1 MERIHR
7 YKNVSVI
14 ETHDELSGVRVYKQ
28 FNDNE
33 LIIYRTCE
41 YNQDGS
47 NRLYNDITTGYWS
60 KTNIKKFIKEGY
72 EICITHIYD
81 SDGRSK
87 FYRDKINIKHD
98 ENTNINIINTNTA

>member
-7 YKNVSVI
+7 YKNAVVV
-14 ETHDELSGVRVYKQ
+14 ETYDDINLKSTYKQ

-33 LIIYRTCE
+33 LIIYRSWE

-47 NRLYNDITTGYWS
+47 NRLYNDITTGYWT
-60 KTNIKKFIKEGY
+60 KTNIKKIIKDDY
-72 EICITHIYD
+72 EICITNIYD

-98 ENTNINIINTNTA
+98 ENNNIDIINTSKS